1 MDHPQE
7 RVIRCEACPAEVVRA
22 LLAAGWTVKTDT
34 SGGAESLDY
43 LLSLGQSYRIF
54 EDGGDTLAAYVL
66 KVNGAELW
74 IALGAGRADVDLTA
88 VGLALIEAQG
98 REFDS
103 IGFKTRRR
111 GLVKKAAKHGYRVD
125 ACKDGVYT
133 LRKRI
138 KCES

>member
-1 MDHPQE
+1 M
-7 RVIRCEACPAEVVRA
+7 PAEVRA
-22 LLAAGWTVKTDT
+22 MLAAGWTVKTDT
-34 SGGAESLDY
+34 SGGAEDLDY
-43 LLSLGQSYRIF
+43 LLSLGQCFKIF
-54 EDGGDTLAAYVL
+54 DESGMVLAAYIL
-66 KVNGAELW
+66 KINGVELW
-74 IALGAGRADVDLTA
+74 IALGAGRADIDLTA

-125 ACKDGVYT
+125 ACKDGIYT

-138 KCES
+138 K